1 LEIILLPDWK
11 VVLSVFPSWKVKEY
25 EMADRTDPRDALA
38 AIERTEGR
46 LATRMYWPLHRHAAA
61 GVLQALFVVAWA
73 LPLPYMGALFA
84 VAVAMMTLIAEADR
98 KRDGMFVSGMVS
110 KSGIPAIVVAIAL
123 TLGGIAAVT
132 WFAGGPGMWHIA
144 AVPVAIVVAVGVT
157 LASLWWEK
165 LYQAELR
172 REQAA

>member
-1 LEIILLPDWK
+1 
-11 VVLSVFPSWKVKEY
+11 
-25 EMADRTDPRDALA
+25 MADRTDPRDALA

-46 LATRMYWPLHRHAAA
+46 LATRMHWPLHRHAAA

-110 KSGIPAIVVAIAL
+110 KSGMPPVLRSSASSPFRKTSEAR
-123 TLGGIAAVT
+123 
-132 WFAGGPGMWHIA
+132 PGRIFICRA
-144 AVPVAIVVAVGVT
+144 YSVFQVSCSTRV
-157 LASLWWEK
+157 
-165 LYQAELR
+165 
-172 REQAA
+172 

>member
-1 LEIILLPDWK
+1 
-11 VVLSVFPSWKVKEY
+11 
-25 EMADRTDPRDALA
+25 MADRTDPRDALA

-46 LATRMYWPLHRHAAA
+46 LATRMHWPLHRHAAA

-110 KSGIPAIVVAIAL
+110 KSGIPAIVVAIAVVVVVVVVVLKRRPRL
-123 TLGGIAAVT
+123 TSQ
-132 WFAGGPGMWHIA
+132 
-144 AVPVAIVVAVGVT
+144 
-157 LASLWWEK
+157 SLNACGSPTVSP
-165 LYQAELR
+165 LPP
-172 REQAA
+172 